1 MTSSFPTMY
10 VDKENPEYQR
20 LRRYQFILKP
30 GKQGSTFD
38 DYCRSASI
46 LAAAWESMELSE
58 SVPHIPANGRGL
70 TLEFLKEEAVQI
82 ISQTDLDWV
91 RGCESLLICYH
102 PAKREKVASILSNLL
117 MTPRP
122 NDYRRLLSVRYKEE
136 TLMFKVDLFVDEYMS
151 QDSIVISLANQKD
164 PAVVRLEEK
173 DRKYGFELSPHYGS
187 KEDMEHFALRA
198 LCLDLCS
205 NGGISP
211 EGLKYLYEPLGNS
224 FPDFELLVE
233 GKEWAVE
240 VARVESGMVSYVE
253 VERDLDTSGRNNAF
267 RNSITD
273 NKVGEAL
280 RGEVSDKAE
289 KRADCPIYS
298 RCCLLLVD
306 IVDSVGGKESTVWNG
321 CDLSAFDAVVTVR
334 LDGSVSYIKG
344 GHYLGG
350 SL

>member
-1 MTSSFPTMY
+1 M
-10 VDKENPEYQR
+10 
-20 LRRYQFILKP
+20 
-30 GKQGSTFD
+30 
-38 DYCRSASI
+38 
-46 LAAAWESMELSE
+46 
-58 SVPHIPANGRGL
+58 
-70 TLEFLKEEAVQI
+70 QI
-82 ISQTDLDWV
+82 ISQNDLDWV
-91 RGCESLLICYH
+91 RGCENFLIRYH

-117 MTPRP
+117 MTPHP

-136 TLMFKVDLFVDEYMS
+136 TLVFKVDLFVDEYMS

-187 KEDMEHFALRA
+187 KEDMEHFAIRA

-224 FPDFELLVE
+224 FPDFELRVE
-233 GKEWAVE
+233 EEVWAVE

-253 VERDLDTSGRNNAF
+253 VERGLDTRGMHNAF
-267 RNSITD
+267 RNCITD
-273 NKVGEAL
+273 NKVGETL
-280 RGEVSDKAE
+280 RREISDKAE
-289 KRADCPIYS
+289 KRADCPRYS

-306 IVDSVGGKESTVWNG
+306 IVDSVGGSESTVWNG

-334 LDGSVSYIKG
+334 LDGSVSHIKG
-344 GHYLGG
+344 GQCFGD